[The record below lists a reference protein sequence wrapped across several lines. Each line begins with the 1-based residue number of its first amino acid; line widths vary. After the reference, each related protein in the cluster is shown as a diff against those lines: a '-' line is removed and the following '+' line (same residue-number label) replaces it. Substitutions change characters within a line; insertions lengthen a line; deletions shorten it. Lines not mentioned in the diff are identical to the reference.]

1 VEQTNCAMKNKFL
14 LEMNSRG
21 YLNQCTDLDKL
32 DEICSKKP
40 ITGYI
45 GFDCTA
51 SSLHV
56 GSLLQIMILKLM
68 QKYGHQPIVLL
79 GGGTTLIGDPSG
91 KDATR
96 KILDQKEIKSNI
108 QNIKKV
114 FNKILD
120 SSDKKTKPVFVDNSE
135 WLTKLN
141 YIQFLRDVGSHFT
154 INKMLTFDSVKLR
167 LQREQSLSYMEFNYM
182 ILQAYDFYQL
192 FKNNNCVLQI
202 GGSDQWGNII
212 NGVELIRRKIQKE
225 SYGLTSPLITLASG
239 AKMGKTEKGAIW
251 LNEDL
256 LSSYDYWQFWRNTDD
271 RDVERFLNFFTEIEP
286 IEINKI
292 IKKEKNINNL
302 KILLA
307 NEATKI
313 LHGSAA
319 SKKAKQ
325 TAKETFET
333 GGVGSEL
340 PEIKIKFNEINK
352 GIGLLDFLSVNNIM
366 SSKSEARRAI
376 ENKGLKIDNVVVAD
390 ENKILNLNDF
400 KKNIL
405 KISYGKKKH
414 YLIKII

>member
-1 VEQTNCAMKNKFL
+1 MKNKFL
-14 LEMNSRG
+14 LELQSRG

-32 DEICSKKP
+32 DEICNKNS
-40 ITGYI
+40 ISGYI

-68 QKYGHQPIVLL
+68 QKHGHKPIVLL

-91 KDATR
+91 KDTTR
-96 KILDQKEIKSNI
+96 KILEQKEIKKNI
-108 QNIKKV
+108 ESIKKV

-120 SSDKKTKPVFVDNSE
+120 TSNKKIQPLFVDNAE

-167 LQREQSLSYMEFNYM
+167 LDREQSLSYMEFNYM

-192 FKNNNCVLQI
+192 FKTKNCILQI

-212 NGVELIRRKIQKE
+212 NGVELIRRMLKK
-225 SYGLTSPLITLASG
+225 SSFGLTSPLITLASG

-251 LNEDL
+251 LNENL
-256 LSSYDYWQFWRNTDD
+256 FSAYDYWQFWRNTDD
-271 RDVERFLNFFTEIEP
+271 QDVKRFLNFFTELEVD
-286 IEINKI
+286 EIKNI
-292 IKKEKNINNL
+292 CNKEKNINNL

-313 LHGSAA
+313 LHGEQA
-319 SKKAKQ
+319 SKKAEQ
-325 TAKETFET
+325 TAKDTFQ
-333 GGVGSEL
+333 GSGIGSGL
-340 PEIKIKFNEINK
+340 PVIKIKSSQIDK
-352 GIGLLDFLSVNNIM
+352 GINFLDFLSENKIV

-376 ENKGLKIDNVVVAD
+376 NNNGIKINNIVIIN
-390 ENKILNLNDF
+390 EKKIIKKVDF
-400 KKNIL
+400 KEKIL

>member
-1 VEQTNCAMKNKFL
+1 MKNKFL
-14 LEMNSRG
+14 LEMQDRG
-21 YLNQCTDLDKL
+21 YLNQCTDLGGL
-32 DEICSKKP
+32 DEICNKKS
-40 ITGYI
+40 ILGYI

-91 KDATR
+91 KDSTR
-96 KILDQKEIKSNI
+96 KILKEKEIKNNI
-108 QNIKKV
+108 QSIKKV
-114 FNKILD
+114 FNKILNTSNKD
-120 SSDKKTKPVFVDNSE
+120 LQPIFVNNAE

-167 LQREQSLSYMEFNYM
+167 LEREQSLSYMEFNYM

-192 FKNNNCVLQI
+192 YKTKNCVLQI
-202 GGSDQWGNII
+202 GGSDQWGNIVS
-212 NGVELIRRKIQKE
+212 GVDLIRRILQKE
-225 SYGLTSPLITLASG
+225 SFGLTSPLITLASG

-256 LSSYDYWQFWRNTDD
+256 FSPYDYWQFWRNTDD
-271 RDVERFLNFFTEIEP
+271 RDVKRFLNFFTEMDSDK
-286 IEINKI
+286 INNI
-292 IKKEKNINNL
+292 CEKEKNINNL
-302 KILLA
+302 KVILA

-313 LHGSAA
+313 LHGEIA
-319 SKKAKQ
+319 SQKAEQ
-325 TAKETFET
+325 TAKETFE
-333 GGVGSEL
+333 GGGLGVDL
-340 PEIKIKFNEINK
+340 PEIQIKSSKINK
-352 GIGLLDFLSVNNIM
+352 GINFLDFLSENKIM

-376 ENKGLKIDNVVVAD
+376 ANKGVKIDNVVVVD
-390 ENKILNLNDF
+390 KNKTLKPTDF
-400 KKNIL
+400 KEKIL

-414 YLIKII
+414 YIIKII